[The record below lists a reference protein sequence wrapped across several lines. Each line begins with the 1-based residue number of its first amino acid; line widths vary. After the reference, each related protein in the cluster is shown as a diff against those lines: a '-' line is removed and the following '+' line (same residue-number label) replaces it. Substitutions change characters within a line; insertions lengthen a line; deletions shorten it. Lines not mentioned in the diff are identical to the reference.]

1 MRVRPLGRTGLEV
14 SEIGFGAWG
23 IGGATPGATSYGA
36 TSDEVSCAALERAF
50 ELGVN
55 FYDTSAIYGAGHS
68 EELIGAVFAGRR
80 SRIAI
85 ATKAGR
91 RDYLSDADFT
101 PAFLERSLAASL
113 ARLRTDHVDL
123 LQLHN
128 PPVRTLRPDDAAL
141 ETARALV
148 RDGRI
153 RAFGLSVGDPDEAR
167 IAIEE
172 LGAPVVQLNLN
183 LLDQRPLESGVL
195 DLAARRGV
203 GIIARTPLCF
213 GVLTGAVDE
222 DTVFP
227 VDDHRSV
234 WPREQIGRWVSASR
248 AFVAL
253 VAERERQTAAQVAL
267 RFCLSSPAVSTA
279 IPGMLTPEEVE
290 ENAAASDLGPLG
302 PSDLASL
309 RALYASRREALAP
322 IRGRRTA
329 ASALAR

>member
-1 MRVRPLGRTGLEV
+1 MRYRALGRTGLDV

-36 TSDEVSCAALERAF
+36 TSDAESRAALERAF

-55 FYDTSAIYGAGHS
+55 FFDTSAIYGAGHS

-91 RDYLSDADFT
+91 RDYESEADFT
-101 PAFLERSLAASL
+101 PAFLERSLDASL

-123 LQLHN
+123 FQLHN
-128 PPVRTLRPDDAAL
+128 PPVARLRPDDPAL
-141 ETARALV
+141 EAARALQ
-148 RDGRI
+148 RSGRI
-153 RAFGLSVGDPDEAR
+153 RAFGLSVGDPEEAR

-183 LLDQRPLESGVL
+183 LLDQRPLESGL
-195 DLAARRGV
+195 LELAARRGV
-203 GIIARTPLCF
+203 GVIARTPLCF

-222 DTVFP
+222 ETIFP
-227 VDDHRSV
+227 PDDHRSV
-234 WPREQIGRWVSASR
+234 WPREQIGRWVNASR
-248 AFVAL
+248 AFVTA

-267 RFCLSSPAVSTA
+267 RFCLSCAALSTA
-279 IPGMLTPEEVE
+279 IPGMLTREQVE
-290 ENAAASDLGPLG
+290 ENAAASELGPLAEE
-302 PSDLASL
+302 DFAALQ
-309 RALYASRREALAP
+309 ALYASRREALAP
-322 IRGRRTA
+322 VRGRRSA
-329 ASALAR
+329 AGALAR